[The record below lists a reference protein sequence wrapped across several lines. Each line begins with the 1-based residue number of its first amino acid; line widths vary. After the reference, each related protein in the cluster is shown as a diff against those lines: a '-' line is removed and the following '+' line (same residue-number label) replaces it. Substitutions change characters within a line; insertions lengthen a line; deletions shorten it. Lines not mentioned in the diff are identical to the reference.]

1 MLIGHSNKALQKA
14 EEGIVDSHI
23 EHVNMTA
30 MLDEVEREF
39 VKQHPIIKEEVNEM
53 KRNALQQEILQK
65 RVKVSKEQFNNV
77 NVPLSYEKTLVQ
89 KTPKQTVITPLKRK
103 PKLKAGVPNPTLCIR
118 NLPKQVTC
126 QELVELFGMFEAED
140 KKLPRIKYSLLT
152 GRMKGQAFVTF
163 GIIT

>member
-1 MLIGHSNKALQKA
+1 
-14 EEGIVDSHI
+14 
-23 EHVNMTA
+23 
-30 MLDEVEREF
+30 
-39 VKQHPIIKEEVNEM
+39 M

-65 RVKVSKEQFNNV
+65 RVKVTKEQFNNV
-77 NVPLSYEKTLVQ
+77 NVPLSYEKSHVQ
-89 KTPKQTVITPLKRK
+89 KPPKQTTITPLEKHSKRK
-103 PKLKAGVPNPTLCIR
+103 SEVPNPTLCIR
-118 NLPKQVTC
+118 NLPKKVTC